1 MKKKKRLK
9 KEVVIGLIIVS
20 SITLLISLIMIN
32 KNSKNTF
39 IGSWISEGG
48 IIYEFKRNNSGIMKT
63 SLSEYKFTYK
73 ISDKMLSIDF
83 EDEKNIDTDYEYF
96 FKKNKCI
103 MKSDKGSFTFT
114 KK

>member
-1 MKKKKRLK
+1 MKMKKRLK

-83 EDEKNIDTDYEYF
+83 ENEKSEDSEYEYNF
-96 FKKNKCI
+96 KNKRLI
-103 MKSDKGSFTFT
+103 LSNEKGIFTFT

>member
-63 SLSEYKFTYK
+63 SLSEYKFTHK

>member
-39 IGSWISEGG
+39 IGSWISEGW

>member
-20 SITLLISLIMIN
+20 SITLLISLKMIN

-83 EDEKNIDTDYEYF
+83 ENEKSEDSEYEYNF
-96 FKKNKCI
+96 KNKRLI
-103 MKSDKGSFTFT
+103 LSNEKGIFTFT

>member
-96 FKKNKCI
+96 LKKNKCI

>member
-103 MKSDKGSFTFT
+103 MKSDKGLFTFT